1 MSWGRKCRLK
11 EWVFA
16 GRGVAGEVVR
26 VPGMLGVIEMGRV
39 SP

>member
-1 MSWGRKCRLK
+1 MVRAWLP
-11 EWVFA
+11 V
-16 GRGVAGEVVR
+16 GRGEVGNVVR